1 MVVLHVCVLVGSP
14 QTIIDEMSTSQVHT
28 DKYDSSEVELY
39 SDNNTSEP
47 TKQAF
52 FFPTIK
58 KYLSSETPGKNV
70 LDVGC
75 GIGDWTKYVAECG
88 AKSVDGFDI
97 SAEMVKL
104 SKQAT
109 EDLNNVSICVGDVTN
124 MPYGDERFDIVLSF
138 YITCVLHKEAF
149 TKSFVELYRVLVPGG
164 KAVVLNL
171 VRSAFDVMFLNEN
184 TDKEMVEK
192 TIETALALLPFY
204 PTSQQIN
211 EALADLHNVV
221 LVTFALD
228 STGHFYRVTDV
239 SQLTN
244 GQMVWI
250 KTQIMVFPD
259 YYYSVDFINE
269 QIKAAGLCIDYI
281 EHYFTEERRI
291 SYNNSKPRIKLEKA
305 ITEDPPFLLY
315 HLSKPIN

>member
-1 MVVLHVCVLVGSP
+1 VLVKF
-14 QTIIDEMSTSQVHT
+14 SQVINKMSINQVHA

-39 SDNNTSEP
+39 SDNNTNEP
-47 TKQAF
+47 TKLAF

-58 KYLSSETPGKNV
+58 KYLSSMAPGKIV
-70 LDVGC
+70 LDIGC
-75 GIGDWTKYVAECG
+75 GTGDWTKYAAECG

-97 SAEMVKL
+97 SEEMVKL

-109 EDLNNVSICVGDVTN
+109 VGLNNVSICVGDVSS
-124 MPYGDERFDIVLSF
+124 MPYDVERFEVALCF

-149 TKSFVELYRVLVPGG
+149 IKNFAELYRVLVPGG

-171 VRSAFDVMFLNEN
+171 VRSAFDVMFLKEN
-184 TDKEMVEK
+184 ADQAIIQK
-192 TIETALALLPFY
+192 TIETALASLPCY
-204 PTSQQIN
+204 PTNQQIN
-211 EALADLHNVV
+211 EALVDLYDVV

-228 STGHFYRVTDV
+228 STGYLYRVTDV
-239 SQLTN
+239 NQLTN
-244 GQMVWI
+244 GQVVWI

-259 YYYSVDFINE
+259 YYYSIDFIDE

-281 EHYFTEERRI
+281 EHYFTEERRV